1 MSMPASAAPVVPA
14 PGNLSAL
21 LFDPAAAERLFS
33 LLNPVFA
40 PGEGLVV
47 QFISA
52 NGGEGVSTLAR
63 DFALM
68 ATQYIDGDVLLLDLS
83 GSSDVNS
90 QFSHFQ
96 QCGASDPMLALS
108 APQPLAPTEC
118 GPLLRLPNRD
128 CDNAHWQPLLS
139 YHRLGESRLLVSRTR
154 PDLPDTP
161 RVANQPRFWAEL
173 RRTVMLTVVDTP
185 PPSRSFDGIILCGAM
200 DAVLLVVAA
209 ESTRVPVVEELRDTL
224 LSQGANLAG
233 VVLNRRRLY
242 IPRVIYRILGRI

>member
-1 MSMPASAAPVVPA
+1 MSIPASAAPIVPA

-52 NGGEGVSTLAR
+52 NSGEGVSTLAR

-83 GSSDVNS
+83 GSSDASS

-96 QCGASDPMLALS
+96 QCGAGDPMLALS
-108 APQPLAPTEC
+108 TPQPLAPAEC

-128 CDNAHWQPLLS
+128 ATT
-139 YHRLGESRLLVSRTR
+139 RTGSRCSAITALAKAACWSVAPALIY
-154 PDLPDTP
+154 PTP
-161 RVANQPRFWAEL
+161 RG
-173 RRTVMLTVVDTP
+173 
-185 PPSRSFDGIILCGAM
+185 SRISRVSGPNC
-200 DAVLLVVAA
+200 AA
-209 ESTRVPVVEELRDTL
+209 R
-224 LSQGANLAG
+224 
-233 VVLNRRRLY
+233 
-242 IPRVIYRILGRI
+242 